1 MNHYRGRENRI
12 SRIVTGVL
20 ILNASLLSIL
30 AQTITLIYA
39 IRNSRDVIDWLE
51 NVVLSSGFL

>member
-1 MNHYRGRENRI
+1 MDI
-12 SRIVTGVL
+12 SRVENVNLVL

-30 AQTITLIYA
+30 AQTIILIYA

-51 NVVLSSGFL
+51 NVVLSSGLL